1 MVYSHRN
8 SVVGVVVSET
18 SVADGGLARIN
29 LALQGDSA
37 MDYFR
42 DFLSSPLPQPDPYQR
57 ASQQLNVGDAIFSA
71 TRAFK
76 VVIETS
82 GLVLYTIDD
91 ATLPADITQGQYNQ
105 IWSSTPAPAAVV
117 RCNMQADGNLVAY
130 DNGGYPVWATGTQ
143 GFPGAFFRC
152 QDDGNLVLISQDG
165 VVRKHSDTYAGPR

>member
-1 MVYSHRN
+1 MR
-8 SVVGVVVSET
+8 
-18 SVADGGLARIN
+18 R
-29 LALQGDSA
+29 
-37 MDYFR
+37 
-42 DFLSSPLPQPDPYQR
+42 SPLPGSCVASTGARCEVDPGPVREALCEVEQER
-57 ASQQLNVGDAIFSA
+57 
-71 TRAFK
+71 RAFK